1 MTKPGPRPGKYLI
14 FRVGNERYAIALS
27 EVREV
32 IAMTGMTRLPSVN
45 ESLEG
50 VFNLRG
56 KILSVADLRHMLA
69 QSDTAS
75 KRPCIIAVDINGFEV
90 ANIVDD
96 VIEVCTFKAEQL
108 DGSISEYS
116 FEGVFKDFIL
126 GVAKTRIPALAD
138 SGGKEIEQLTILLD
152 IERLLNLNLQAKVAS

>member
-1 MTKPGPRPGKYLI
+1 MSKSIPRSGKYLI
-14 FRVGNERYAIALS
+14 FRVGSERYAIALS

-56 KILSVADLRHMLA
+56 KILSVADLRHKLG
-69 QSDTAS
+69 QSDSES
-75 KRPCIIAVDINGFEV
+75 KRPCIIAIDVNGFEV
-90 ANIVDD
+90 ANVVDD

-108 DGSISEYS
+108 DSSISEYS

-126 GVAKTRIPALAD
+126 GVAKTKISNPTLE
-138 SGGKEIEQLTILLD
+138 GKTIDQLTILLD
-152 IERLLNLNLQAKVAS
+152 IERLLNLNLQSKVAA

>member
-1 MTKPGPRPGKYLI
+1 MTKIGPRPGKYLI
-14 FRVGNERYAIALS
+14 FRVGAERYAIALS

-32 IAMTGMTRLPSVN
+32 IAMTGMTKLPSVH

-56 KILSVADLRHMLA
+56 KILSVADLRHRLG
-69 QSDTAS
+69 QNDTES
-75 KRPCIIAVDINGFEV
+75 KRPCIIAVDVNGFEV

-96 VIEVCTFKAEQL
+96 VIEVCTFKAEHL
-108 DGSISEYS
+108 DGSISDYS

-126 GVAKTRIPALAD
+126 GVAKTRVPKQGNED
-138 SGGKEIEQLTILLD
+138 GKEIDQLTILLD
-152 IERLLNLNLQAKVAS
+152 IDRLLNLNLQAKAS